1 MSPSPELA
9 RALAYPFD
17 PPRHSFVF
25 VAGQGYRLVKNG
37 PDLFADAQVERNGSH
52 VHLGQTLA
60 ELGAGETDGMER
72 RTPVVGYGSNASAVR
87 LAEKFGHGPDHV
99 IPVLR
104 CRLYDHDVVYATHF
118 ASYGSLPAAV
128 YNSAGTVVEV
138 SVSFL
143 TDHQLDIMHASEG
156 DNYRFG
162 ELDGAIEVEGLGRVE
177 HPSSYITIHGVCGLE
192 GAPIALAAVEADNRR
207 FAVLDQKTALE
218 RACRLL
224 GGTDLDMFVRAIV
237 EDKQHRLAMCK
248 ALRRHAIAH
257 PTQPANS

>member
-1 MSPSPELA
+1 VTDSPVLA

-25 VAGQGYRLVKNG
+25 VAGQGYRLVRNG
-37 PDLFADAQVERNGSH
+37 PDLFADAHVERDGTH

-72 RTPVVGYGSNASAVR
+72 RTPVVGYGSNASAAR
-87 LAEKFGHGPDHV
+87 LAEKFGDGPDHV

-104 CRLYDHDVVYATHF
+104 CKLFDHDVVYATHF

-128 YNSAGTVVEV
+128 YASAGTVADV

-143 TDHQLDIMHASEG
+143 TDHQLEVMHASEG
-156 DNYRFG
+156 DNYCFG
-162 ELDGAIEVEGLGRVE
+162 ELDAVIEVDGLGVLER
-177 HPSSYITIHGVCGLE
+177 PSTYITVHGVCGLDGE
-192 GAPIALAAVEADNRR
+192 PTALGAVTARQRR
-207 FAVLDQKTALE
+207 FRELDQRAALE
-218 RACRLL
+218 RACRAL
-224 GGTDLDMFVRAIV
+224 GGTDLASFVGAMVADR
-237 EDKQHRLAMCK
+237 QHRLAMCR

-257 PTQPANS
+257 GAELQTT